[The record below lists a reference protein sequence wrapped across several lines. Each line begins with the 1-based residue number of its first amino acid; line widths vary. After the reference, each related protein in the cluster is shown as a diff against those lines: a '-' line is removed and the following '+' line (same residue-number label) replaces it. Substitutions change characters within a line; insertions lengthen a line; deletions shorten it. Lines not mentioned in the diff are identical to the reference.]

1 MFKVS
6 YSGLFELS
14 GGAPAPLVA
23 YEHGQLTFNIH
34 PSPAVMRARITDFE
48 RRLKALPDAEKVE
61 FGTEDTFVDGML
73 VRKMFAEKD
82 KVVVGKVHR
91 KPCVNFVESGDMSII
106 TESGFARVKAGFNV
120 VSPAGLQKVGIA
132 HEDTVFVNVFRVDS
146 TNIEDALKEVACDTH
161 EELHALAIEGEKSC
175 Q

>member
-14 GGAPAPLVA
+14 ARAPAPLVT
-23 YEHGQLTFNIH
+23 YEHGQLTFNID
-34 PSPAVMRARITDFE
+34 PNPLVMRARIVDLQ
-48 RRLKALPDAEKVE
+48 RRMMALPESDKVE
-61 FGTEDTFVDGML
+61 FAVENTFVDGML

-91 KPCVNFVESGDMSII
+91 KPCVNFVESGDMSVL

-120 VSPAGLQKVGIA
+120 ISPAGLQKVGIA
-132 HEDTVFVNVFRVDS
+132 HEDTVFINVFRVNA
-146 TNIEDALKEVACDTH
+146 TNIEDALAEIACDTH
-161 EELHALAIEGEKSC
+161 EQLLAIEGGTSC